1 MGESNILAWVCRYPS
16 QSQRR
21 QDKNHISFLVNVFF
35 SSKKERAINAC
46 RLFMVLW
53 MCIWKHGYRAG
64 NLYLRCNPPKLDCV
78 DPLKSRG
85 FLSVQARSDLPFYY
99 SQIPCFKWYALS
111 DINSNFPL
119 LTLIS
124 AGSSTKGIHR
134 DNWLP
139 HHVLIKSCVQE
150 YPRKILYLLLI
161 LYT

>member
-1 MGESNILAWVCRYPS
+1 MYFSA
-16 QSQRR
+16 QR
-21 QDKNHISFLVNVFF
+21 
-35 SSKKERAINAC
+35 KKEPLMPAGCSWCCGCVYGNMDTELAIFIYAVTHLN
-46 RLFMVLW
+46 LTVLILW
-53 MCIWKHGYRAG
+53 SPGDFCQYKQGQI
-64 NLYLRCNPPKLDCV
+64 YLSTTVK
-78 DPLKSRG
+78 
-85 FLSVQARSDLPFYY
+85 Y
-99 SQIPCFKWYALS
+99 YALS

>member
-53 MCIWKHGYRAG
+53 MCIWKYGYRAG
-64 NLYLRCNPPKLDCV
+64 NLYLRCNPPKLDCI

-85 FLSVQARSDLPFYY
+85 FCQYKQGQIYLSTTVKY
-99 SQIPCFKWYALS
+99 YALS